1 MIVSVVALD
10 STALLKECQI
20 PLIPVLLDTSVDVMQ
35 LPPLLIKEKMPTS
48 VLLDITVPKEL
59 VNQTTV
65 L

>member
-1 MIVSVVALD
+1 M
-10 STALLKECQI
+10 
-20 PLIPVLLDTSVDVMQ
+20 PVLLDTSVDVMQ